1 MPTHPFALHFAAMS
15 RFNNPNAGRA
25 AQLALLSRNGNDA
38 ISALISN
45 ESIHPDAVSFLLAKK
60 LPANI
65 AAGLIVHMKFTSHI
79 EQFLENE
86 RRDSVI
92 AKSVYKLDDEQ
103 ALRALHIGGSKTRS
117 TIVQAR
123 HLSDASRVEAVTNGP
138 IDVISVAYLL
148 GDIIDQTVLSDDD
161 AWEILQNAV
170 MPAKRSIDLK
180 SSLQWMFH
188 KRPSLFYK
196 VNLNSPEAVLSA
208 AAGSIDVP
216 DAYVQVLSN
225 VVLQAAKTGNRWPL
239 LAAVANPRYDAESFR
254 LLISDIDDVT
264 RGGVFEQIHWRQ
276 GRPQI
281 TGSLANANVEV
292 LPWLMKR
299 AFSSENSPARPAEL
313 LALAANPFMRVSHRQ
328 LAAELIDAKSQFPA
342 FAPEIDI
349 ALFSLAAQHTTCD
362 VSCTICQ
369 INHSQIIQEER
380 YGSNV
385 LHESMSE
392 ELIELTL
399 TSNSI
404 RNGHYYE
411 LKGFCTRTEEKLGDN
426 QHCWDTLWALLDQL
440 DPSITLRE
448 LIEISS
454 KL

>member
-1 MPTHPFALHFAAMS
+1 
-15 RFNNPNAGRA
+15 
-25 AQLALLSRNGNDA
+25 
-38 ISALISN
+38 
-45 ESIHPDAVSFLLAKK
+45 
-60 LPANI
+60 
-65 AAGLIVHMKFTSHI
+65 
-79 EQFLENE
+79 
-86 RRDSVI
+86 
-92 AKSVYKLDDEQ
+92 
-103 ALRALHIGGSKTRS
+103 
-117 TIVQAR
+117 
-123 HLSDASRVEAVTNGP
+123 
-138 IDVISVAYLL
+138 
-148 GDIIDQTVLSDDD
+148 
-161 AWEILQNAV
+161 
-170 MPAKRSIDLK
+170 
-180 SSLQWMFH
+180 
-188 KRPSLFYK
+188 
-196 VNLNSPEAVLSA
+196 
-208 AAGSIDVP
+208 
-216 DAYVQVLSN
+216 
-225 VVLQAAKTGNRWPL
+225 
-239 LAAVANPRYDAESFR
+239 
-254 LLISDIDDVT
+254 
-264 RGGVFEQIHWRQ
+264 
-276 GRPQI
+276 
-281 TGSLANANVEV
+281 
-292 LPWLMKR
+292 
-299 AFSSENSPARPAEL
+299 
-313 LALAANPFMRVSHRQ
+313 MRVSHRQ